1 MIENWPILSILI
13 ILPIFGS
20 LLALFIP
27 NKNSED
33 VQGQKNYILNVKL
46 VSLWTSIMTF
56 VLSLLLV
63 IKFDYSDTN
72 FQFSEYSD
80 WIPTLGIVYRVG
92 LDGFS
97 LPFIVLT
104 TFLTPICILCSW
116 HSIQHKIK
124 EFMISFLILE
134 SFIIGMFSALDL
146 VVFYI
151 FFEAV
156 LIPMFLIIGIWGGV
170 DRIYATFKFFLY
182 TLFGSVL
189 MLIGIIY
196 IISNV
201 GSSDLYQ
208 ILNHN
213 FSKDEQFWLFIGF
226 FFSFAVKVPMWP
238 FHTWLPDA
246 HVQAPT
252 AGSIILAG
260 ILLKMGGYG
269 FLRFSLPFFP
279 DASILFQPFIFF
291 LSCVA
296 IIYTSLVAFAQ
307 NDIKKLIAYSSVAH
321 MGFVTI
327 GIFSLNSQGLDG
339 AIFQMISHGLISG
352 ALFLAIGVIYER
364 THTRDINSLGDFAT
378 KMPKYSVFLMIF
390 TLGSVG
396 LPGTSGFIGEILVL
410 MGAWKV
416 SPTVTIIAGSSLILG
431 AIYMLRFYRKISFG
445 NSNKEDNSLIL
456 DVNKREYLTFLPLA
470 ALVLLF
476 GIFPNIILT
485 FFKIPNSLIL
495 NLFNVQ
501 GF

>member
-1 MIENWPILSILI
+1 
-13 ILPIFGS
+13 
-20 LLALFIP
+20 
-27 NKNSED
+27 
-33 VQGQKNYILNVKL
+33 
-46 VSLWTSIMTF
+46 
-56 VLSLLLV
+56 
-63 IKFDYSDTN
+63 
-72 FQFSEYSD
+72 
-80 WIPTLGIVYRVG
+80 
-92 LDGFS
+92 
-97 LPFIVLT
+97 
-104 TFLTPICILCSW
+104 
-116 HSIQHKIK
+116 
-124 EFMISFLILE
+124 
-134 SFIIGMFSALDL
+134 
-146 VVFYI
+146 
-151 FFEAV
+151 
-156 LIPMFLIIGIWGGV
+156 
-170 DRIYATFKFFLY
+170 
-182 TLFGSVL
+182 
-189 MLIGIIY
+189 
-196 IISNV
+196 
-201 GSSDLYQ
+201 
-208 ILNHN
+208 
-213 FSKDEQFWLFIGF
+213 
-226 FFSFAVKVPMWP
+226 
-238 FHTWLPDA
+238 
-246 HVQAPT
+246 
-252 AGSIILAG
+252 
-260 ILLKMGGYG
+260 MGGYG